1 MKTFVDELMNEIR
14 KKQSILC
21 VGLDPQL
28 KYIPTHILDEGY
40 RRAQH
45 PFEFEP
51 EARAIAI
58 YFEEIIKTVAPYVVV
73 TKPQM
78 AFYERYG
85 HWGVW
90 AFEKVVQACREN
102 NLLVIEDAKRC
113 DGGDTA
119 VAYAEGHLGTVDV
132 WDPRK
137 QEFVKE
143 FSIFNIDAMTVVP
156 WIGSSCLTPFIEL
169 VKRNGKGIFVVDKTS
184 FKPNSEIEQLVTTSG
199 RKVWE
204 ETALLVK
211 QWSEGCEGQCGFN
224 NVGVVLGATYPG
236 EAEIMAKLL
245 PNCFKL
251 VPGYGAQLGPAD
263 DAVKGWPCIVSSSR
277 DIDYAYQRKFK
288 CDPTE
293 FPEAAR
299 REAEFSRDDLNQALK
314 RANKVPW

>member
-1 MKTFVDELMNEIR
+1 MKTFVDELMKEIQ

-21 VGLDPQL
+21 LELDPQL
-28 KYIPTHILDEGY
+28 KYLPPHILDKGHEEA
-40 RRAQH
+40 RH

-51 EARAIAI
+51 EARAIVI
-58 YFEEIIKTVAPYVVV
+58 YFEEIVKAVAPYVVV
-73 TKPQM
+73 AKPQM
-78 AFYERYG
+78 AFYEKYG

-90 AFEKVVQACREN
+90 AFEKVVQSCREN

-119 VAYAEGHLGTVDV
+119 MAYAEGHLGTVDT
-132 WDPRK
+132 WNPRK

-143 FSIFNIDAMTVVP
+143 LSIFNINAMTVVP
-156 WIGSSCLTPFIEL
+156 WIGTSCLSPFVEI
-169 VKRNGKGIFVVDKTS
+169 VKKSGKGIFVVDKTS

-211 QWSEGCEGQCGFN
+211 QWSQGCEGECGLN
-224 NVGVVLGATYPG
+224 NVGVVLGATFPE
-236 EAEIMAKLL
+236 EAEVMANLL

-251 VPGYGAQLGPAD
+251 VPGYGAQFGTAD
-263 DAVKGWPCIVSSSR
+263 DAVKGWPCTVSSSR

-288 CDPTE
+288 CDPIE

-299 REAEFSRDDLNQALK
+299 KEAESSRDDLNQALK
-314 RANKVPW
+314 RAGKTPW